1 MSKSKQ
7 CNAHRLYSE
16 HVLVY
21 LLSIPK
27 LDIGSI
33 GSQSHVT
40 YCHCYLT
47 IEHDVQS
54 NTFYS
59 LYNTVLGQYLV
70 IPGNTSV
77 AMFSFAVFTI
87 LVFGIFKGK
96 FMQELLLTVNNF

>member
-1 MSKSKQ
+1 M
-7 CNAHRLYSE
+7 
-16 HVLVY
+16 Y

-27 LDIGSI
+27 LGIGSI